1 MRGWMATVG
10 STSSPSHWHHH
21 HKRFSGQRN
30 STSASG
36 RIVQNLHSHRLAR
49 ALSNTS
55 TERGHWQ
62 LWSLARQ
69 RTELTQHSEF
79 FWQDGVKEKVCLCV
93 AVLLPLNASV
103 LLPIL
108 KDYYIYIYIYRTY
121 ISYISNI
128 CKCYRISISNT
139 KAHPHPGN
147 TSFRASQSFW
157 QDGCEGANSTQR
169 IESSVVRRAR
179 VPHCRPES
187 LGENPSL

>member
-103 LLPIL
+103 LLPIYM
-108 KDYYIYIYIYRTY
+108 DYYEKSHKRHRSIQSIYQGTHHIRAQSTPE
-121 ISYISNI
+121 
-128 CKCYRISISNT
+128 
-139 KAHPHPGN
+139 H
-147 TSFRASQSFW
+147 TSFRSSHCFW
-157 QDGCEGANSTQR
+157 QDGSERERIQR
-169 IESSVVRRAR
+169 TELSMLLAR
-179 VPHCRPES
+179 
-187 LGENPSL
+187 LI